1 MAMEL
6 ERAAPDPAKV
16 RHLVIMNEIDELNTN
31 NENNM
36 TINESGRADYDRYMA
51 SAVETAAQAEQNAPQ
66 AHTYV
71 VTEARRVHTDT
82 YIGGDSYTTGSTAA
96 PAAPAPTARSSGKD
110 SAKRTRKGVSV
121 PAVIAIC
128 LVCSLLSGLI
138 CLAGYKLLVLDKQK
152 TANTLIAATDAPAAT
167 DAALTGITAS
177 QTQNP
182 EQVSIVVDG
191 VTSPATAVAAKVL
204 PSVVGIEVKV
214 TTTSYRYGTTVSG
227 GEGSGV
233 IFSEDGY
240 IVTNYHVI
248 SSVLTGAGETNP
260 KATLNVYLYTDPDT
274 AIPGEVIG
282 YDQGADLA
290 VIRIGKNGLTPIE
303 LGDSDKIH
311 VGDTAVAIGNPGGLQ
326 FLGSVSQ
333 GIISGLNRSIQIDTT
348 YKSLKLIQTD
358 AAINPG
364 NSGGALTDENGRLI
378 GINSAKVSVEGYEGM
393 GFAIP
398 VNDVVRIC
406 TDIIKNGSVKTAYLG
421 VELSSQYSADYLE
434 RLGYPG
440 GLLVSAVI
448 DDSPA
453 KKAGIA
459 ADDIIVAFNGTE
471 VRTAEELAAL
481 KNQCSSGDTVVVR
494 IYRLTSSYFGHW
506 SGSYYDVD
514 VTLG

>member
-1 MAMEL
+1 
-6 ERAAPDPAKV
+6 
-16 RHLVIMNEIDELNTN
+16 
-31 NENNM
+31 
-36 TINESGRADYDRYMA
+36 
-51 SAVETAAQAEQNAPQ
+51 
-66 AHTYV
+66 
-71 VTEARRVHTDT
+71 
-82 YIGGDSYTTGSTAA
+82 
-96 PAAPAPTARSSGKD
+96 
-110 SAKRTRKGVSV
+110 
-121 PAVIAIC
+121 
-128 LVCSLLSGLI
+128 
-138 CLAGYKLLVLDKQK
+138 
-152 TANTLIAATDAPAAT
+152 
-167 DAALTGITAS
+167 
-177 QTQNP
+177 
-182 EQVSIVVDG
+182 
-191 VTSPATAVAAKVL
+191 
-204 PSVVGIEVKV
+204 
-214 TTTSYRYGTTVSG
+214 
-227 GEGSGV
+227 
-233 IFSEDGY
+233 
-240 IVTNYHVI
+240 
-248 SSVLTGAGETNP
+248 
-260 KATLNVYLYTDPDT
+260 
-274 AIPGEVIG
+274 
-282 YDQGADLA
+282 
-290 VIRIGKNGLTPIE
+290 
-303 LGDSDKIH
+303 
-311 VGDTAVAIGNPGGLQ
+311 
-326 FLGSVSQ
+326 
-333 GIISGLNRSIQIDTT
+333 
-348 YKSLKLIQTD
+348 IQTD

>member
-1 MAMEL
+1 MSENDDL
-6 ERAAPDPAKV
+6 D
-16 RHLVIMNEIDELNTN
+16 LNLDSDL
-31 NENNM
+31 
-36 TINESGRADYDRYMA
+36 TINENGRASYPPVDTP
-51 SAVETAAQAEQNAPQ
+51 VETPSESTAPQ
-66 AHTYV
+66 VSTYV
-71 VTEARRVHTDT
+71 VTETRRNHTDT
-82 YIGGDSYTTGSTAA
+82 YIGGNYVPRSTAV
-96 PAAPAPTARSSGKD
+96 PAAGTTASAGANSAAD
-110 SAKRTRKGVSV
+110 SKRTRGRMSI
-121 PAVIAIC
+121 PAVIALC

-152 TANTLIAATDAPAAT
+152 NGNTLIAGTAEPAAT
-167 DAALTGITAS
+167 DTGLSGVGTS
-177 QTQNP
+177 QTSVP
-182 EQVSIVVDG
+182 GSDSQVSIVVDG

-214 TTTSYRYGTTVSG
+214 TSTSYRYGTTVSG

-233 IFSEDGY
+233 IFSDDGY
-240 IVTNYHVI
+240 IITNYHVI
-248 SSVLTGAGETNP
+248 SAVLTGAGETNP
-260 KATLNVYLYTDPDT
+260 NATLNIFLYTDPDT
-274 AIPGEVIG
+274 AIPGVVIG

-290 VIRIGKNGLTPIE
+290 VVKIDKTGLTPIE
-303 LGDSDKIH
+303 LGDSDKIN

-364 NSGGALTDENGRLI
+364 NSGGAPTDESGCLI

-421 VELSSQYSADYLE
+421 VELNSDYSAAYLE

-440 GLLVSAVI
+440 GLLVSSVI
-448 DDSPA
+448 ADSPA
-453 KKAGIA
+453 AKAGIA

-471 VRTAEELAAL
+471 VREAEDLVAL
-481 KNQCSSGDTVVVR
+481 KNQCSAGDTVTIR
-494 IYRLTSSYFGHW
+494 IYRLTSSHFGHW

>member
-1 MAMEL
+1 
-6 ERAAPDPAKV
+6 
-16 RHLVIMNEIDELNTN
+16 MNGIDDELN
-31 NENNM
+31 NETRNDPELNVDSNL
-36 TINESGRADYDRYMA
+36 TINENGRADYQLENVSTED
-51 SAVETAAQAEQNAPQ
+51 TAPH

-71 VTEARRVHTDT
+71 VTETRRTHTDT
-82 YIGGDSYTTGSTAA
+82 YIGNGSYVSRYAA
-96 PAAPAPTARSSGKD
+96 PAQTAAAQTAAQP
-110 SAKRTRKGVSV
+110 SAADNSKQSRKRISV
-121 PAVIAIC
+121 PAVIALC
-128 LVCSLLSGLI
+128 LVCSILSGLI
-138 CLAGYKLLVLDKQK
+138 CLAGYKLLVLDRQK
-152 TANTLIAATDAPAAT
+152 SNTVLTAGTDEPAAATAT
-167 DAALTGITAS
+167 DPANVTTS
-177 QTQNP
+177 QTSVP
-182 EQVSIVVDG
+182 GTSDQVSIVVDN
-191 VTSPATAVAAKVL
+191 VTSPGTAVARKVL

-233 IFSEDGY
+233 VFTEDGY

-260 KATLNVYLYTDPDT
+260 NATLNVYLYADPDT

-290 VIRIGKNGLTPIE
+290 VIKIDKTGLTPIE
-303 LGDSDKIH
+303 IGDSDKIQ

-364 NSGGALTDENGRLI
+364 NSGGALTDINGCLI

-421 VELSSQYSADYLE
+421 VELSSQYSASYLE

-453 KKAGIA
+453 AKAGIA

-471 VRTAEELAAL
+471 VREPEDLVEL
-481 KNQCSSGDTVVVR
+481 KNQCSAGDTVVVR

-506 SGSYYDVD
+506 SGTYYDVN